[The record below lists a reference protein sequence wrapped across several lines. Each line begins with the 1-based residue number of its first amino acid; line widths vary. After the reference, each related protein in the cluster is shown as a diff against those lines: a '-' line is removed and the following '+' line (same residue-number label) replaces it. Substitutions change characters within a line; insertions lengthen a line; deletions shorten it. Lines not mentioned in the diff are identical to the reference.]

1 MFAVSGHGSFFK
13 PEERE
18 RERERETVAS
28 NDKQVTGIYN
38 VN

>member
-1 MFAVSGHGSFFK
+1 MEVFSSRK
-13 PEERE
+13 RERE